1 LAEIIRVS
9 PSLIS
14 KFETGTAKP
23 SLEVAFKL
31 ARVLGAPIEDLFSTI
46 QDEISSE
53 TKYISPS
60 RQG

>member
-23 SLEVAFKL
+23 SLEVALKL